1 LSSCR
6 SNSLPQRR
14 AVASIR
20 TALKSAMAAALVA
33 LALAAPAP
41 VRAQGAGCDTAL
53 LARVQSAYQAVGSFQ
68 GRFDQ
73 LDRRVDGTVAEG
85 KGQIAYAKPG
95 RMRWSYE
102 PPQEQLLVT
111 DGTTVWL
118 FDPVLENVTIQPL
131 ADLTRGT
138 PLAFLLGAG
147 NLAADFTCR
156 ALSRPPA
163 DPALATFELVPRQPI
178 PALDYIQLGVQPATA
193 RIAAFS
199 MVDTQGNVREV
210 RLQGLRFGIALAPD
224 LFTFVVT
231 PGMEVIEK

>member
-1 LSSCR
+1 MVAE
-6 SNSLPQRR
+6 SLL
-14 AVASIR
+14 V
-20 TALKSAMAAALVA
+20 LALVA
-33 LALAAPAP
+33 PALVPA
-41 VRAQGAGCDTAL
+41 QEAGCDTAL
-53 LARVQSAYQAVGSFQ
+53 LARVQSAYQAIGSFQ

-73 LDRRVDGTVAEG
+73 LDRRIDGTVAEG
-85 KGQIAYAKPG
+85 KGQIAYRKPG
-95 RMRWSYE
+95 RMRWAYE

-111 DGTTVWL
+111 DGATVWL
-118 FDPVLENVTIQPL
+118 YDPVLENVTIQPL

-163 DPALATFELVPRQPI
+163 DPALATLELVPRQPI
-178 PALDYIQLGVQPATA
+178 PALEYIQLGVQPDTA

-210 RLQGLRFGIALAPD
+210 RLQGLRFGAPLAPD
-224 LFTFVVT
+224 LFTFVVA
-231 PGMEVIEK
+231 PGMEVIQK